1 MARKLKSK
9 IPVFAPGL
17 ILADTK
23 PIAYYSK
30 GRATKFLALGR
41 AWEPYVGVIQLVVTA
56 AVRTAA
62 GKVARIPALR
72 PPRAPELLMLT
83 YPPIPQE
90 TGGRERQKELWRTAT
105 RF

>member
-17 ILADTK
+17 ILSDTK
-23 PIAYYSK
+23 PVAYYSK
-30 GRATKFLALGR
+30 GRAAKFLAMGR
-41 AWEPYVGVIQLVVTA
+41 AWEPYAGVIQLVVTI
-56 AVRTAA
+56 AVRTAV
-62 GKVARIPALR
+62 GRVTRIPALR
-72 PPRAPELLMLT
+72 PPGPPELLMLT
-83 YPPIPQE
+83 YPPVPQE